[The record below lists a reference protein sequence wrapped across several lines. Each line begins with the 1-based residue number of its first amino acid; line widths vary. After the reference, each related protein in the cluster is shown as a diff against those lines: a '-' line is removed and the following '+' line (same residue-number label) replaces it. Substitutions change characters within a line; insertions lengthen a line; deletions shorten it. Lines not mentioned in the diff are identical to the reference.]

1 MTLEEVQFSRLIKG
15 CIVKV
20 KYPVDVQAQFD
31 IRRYSTICEDA
42 KKGDAVNFSLSPEEY
57 YKVFEIGVVDG
68 KPVIWLDLVQ
78 DTGYIQPWIY
88 TKFLTLDDE
97 CNKYNE
103 EILSTRKNLNLTVLK
118 AFLELGGMTVND
130 K

>member
-31 IRRYSTICEDA
+31 VSRYNEICEDS
-42 KKGDAVNFSLSPEEY
+42 KGDVMSFPLSPGEY
-57 YKVFEIGVVDG
+57 YKVFEIGIHDG
-68 KPVIWLDLVQ
+68 ATIIWLDLVS
-78 DTGYIQPWIY
+78 DTGWIQTWIHTRY
-88 TKFLTLDDE
+88 LTLDDE

-103 EILSTRKNLNLTVLK
+103 EILSTRKNVNLTTLK
-118 AFLELGGMTVND
+118 AFLELGGISTND

>member
-20 KYPVDVQAQFD
+20 KYPVDVQAQLD
-31 IRRYSTICEDA
+31 IRRYSKICENS
-42 KKGDAVNFSLSPEEY
+42 KGHVVDFSLSPGEY
-57 YKVFEIGVVDG
+57 YKVFEVGINGGV
-68 KPVIWLDLVQ
+68 PIIWLDLAK
-78 DTGYIQPWIY
+78 DTGWIQPWVH

-103 EILSTRKNLNLTVLK
+103 EILSTRKNVNLTTLK
-118 AFLELGGMTVND
+118 AFLELGGIAVNGN
-130 K
+130 

>member
-1 MTLEEVQFSRLIKG
+1 MNLEEVQFSRLIKG

-20 KYPVDVQAQFD
+20 KYPVDVQAQLD
-31 IRRYSTICEDA
+31 IRRYSKICENS
-42 KKGDAVNFSLSPEEY
+42 KGHVVDFSLSPGEY
-57 YKVFEIGVVDG
+57 YKVFAGMSGSEPI
-68 KPVIWLDLVQ
+68 IWLDLVPV
-78 DTGYIQPWIY
+78 TGYLQPWIY

-103 EILSTRKNLNLTVLK
+103 EILSTRKNVNLTVLK